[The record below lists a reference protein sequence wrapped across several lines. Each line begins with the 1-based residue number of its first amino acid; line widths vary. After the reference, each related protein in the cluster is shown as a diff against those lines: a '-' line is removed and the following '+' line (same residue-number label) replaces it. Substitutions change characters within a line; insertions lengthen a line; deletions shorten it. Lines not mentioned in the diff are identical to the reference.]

1 LPRVA
6 DLAEPL
12 VTLEGLADPEAI
24 LVKGAR
30 VGEGLSE
37 LTEILVE
44 FAADDVSLDLEAMI
58 GKPAS
63 VSLRV
68 EEDERR
74 RFRGRCVEA
83 RFVGADESLERPFGH
98 YEATLRP
105 WPWFLTRRRGS
116 RVFQE
121 MKPDAILKQVFDDA
135 GYADYRFVLSGSYEL
150 RDYCVQYGETD
161 FDFVSR
167 LMETEGIYYFF
178 DHSGEREVM
187 VLADAATAHEP
198 VVTEAGGGVVSLA
211 PRLNE
216 LRRVTDSVWDWTASR
231 CATFDAVTLG
241 DYDFASPTRRV
252 ETQRKADPKSAQ
264 IDCGYGV
271 YPPSNDP
278 ARARR
283 DVGHYATVC
292 LEAHRSLRQR
302 WRGVGNVRRLAAG
315 DTFVPRGE
323 GAEASGASYLV
334 VGATHYL
341 RNGIEFA
348 DRFMRPRFGDRLEV
362 ELEAADNYLGAFEA
376 APAAEPF
383 RAPQRTPRPVVAG
396 VQTAVVVGPEGKQLH
411 TDEHGR
417 VRVRFHWDP
426 LASGETAARRRNELT
441 CWTRVMQPWTGRDWG
456 MVAIPRIGQEVVVQF
471 EGGDPDR
478 PVIIGMMYNAD
489 TMPPYAL
496 PANMTM
502 TGVKTRSLDGGADE
516 FNEFVMEDKPGE
528 EYVRLQSQR
537 DYTEIIKNNAVITI
551 GLEHRSPGDLT
562 QTIQNN
568 KTETIKEGDETFTI
582 EKGSQTIA
590 IKTDKTETIEG
601 KSTLTV
607 TGNLT
612 ETVEQGNYAHKTAAG
627 KITIEAMQSI
637 ELKVAG
643 SSVKIDPSGVTIQG
657 PMIKLDATAMAEV
670 KAPMVQV
677 DANALLI
684 LKGGLTL
691 IN

>member
-1 LPRVA
+1 LPKVA
-6 DLAEPL
+6 ELAEPL
-12 VTLEGLADPEAI
+12 VTLEGLADPQAI

-30 VGEGLSE
+30 VEEGLSA

-44 FAADDVSLDLEAMI
+44 FAADDFRLDLEAMI
-58 GKPAS
+58 GKPACLT
-63 VSLRV
+63 LRV
-68 EEDERR
+68 EADERR

-83 RFVGADESLERPFGH
+83 RFVGADESLEKPFGH
-98 YEATLRP
+98 YEVTLRP
-105 WPWFLTRRRGS
+105 WPWFLTRRRSS

-121 MKPDAILKQVFDDA
+121 MKPDAIIKRVFDDA
-135 GYADYRFVLSGSYEL
+135 GYADYRFDLSASYEL
-150 RDYCVQYGETD
+150 RDYCVQYAETD

-187 VLADAATAHEP
+187 VLADAATAHDP
-198 VVTEAGGGVVSLA
+198 VVTETGGGAVSLA

-216 LRRVTDSVWDWTASR
+216 LRRVPDSVWDWTAR
-231 CATFDAVTLG
+231 RRATFDGVVLG

-264 IDCGYGV
+264 IASGYGV

-278 ARARR
+278 KRSRR
-283 DVGHYATVC
+283 DVEHYAMVS

-315 DTFVPRGE
+315 DVFTPQGP
-323 GAEASGASYLV
+323 GAEAAGKCLV
-334 VGATHYL
+334 VQATHYL
-341 RNGIEFA
+341 KNGIGFA
-348 DRFMRPRFGDRLEV
+348 DRFMRPRFGDRIEV
-362 ELEAADNYLGAFEA
+362 ELDGADNYLVAFEA

-383 RAPQRTPRPVVAG
+383 RSPQRTPRPVIAG
-396 VQTAVVVGPEGKQLH
+396 VQTAVVVGPEGQQLH

-426 LASGETAARRRNELT
+426 LAPGEAAGRRRNELT

-456 MVAIPRIGQEVVVQF
+456 VVAIPRIGQEVVVQF
-471 EGGDPDR
+471 EEGDPDR

-496 PANMTM
+496 PTNMTM
-502 TGVKTRSLDGGADE
+502 TGVKTRTLDGGADQ

-528 EYVRLQSQR
+528 EYVRLQSER

-551 GLEHRSPGDLT
+551 GLEHKGPGDLT
-562 QTIQNN
+562 QTIHNN

-607 TGNLT
+607 TGDLT
-612 ETVEQGNYAHKTAAG
+612 ETVQQGNYAHKTAAG

-643 SSVKIDPSGVTIQG
+643 SSVKIDPSGVTITG
-657 PMIKLDATAMAEV
+657 PMIKTDAKAMAEV

-677 DANALLI
+677 DATALLI